1 MTQSQTFFLHHLI
14 ISLIIQIADA
24 GDSVED
30 ANFDVSS
37 AEAGILR
44 LYTMIEWVKEM
55 LASKETLRSSK
66 KTTFHDD
73 VFVSEMSKRMNE
85 TAKNYNDMLFREAL
99 RTGFFELQAARDK
112 VFQQFIIKYIIT
124 GSIGFNNIEIKKFML
139 Y

>member
-1 MTQSQTFFLHHLI
+1 MKEMGPWGCYLTQSQTFFLHHLI

-124 GSIGFNNIEIKKFML
+124 GSIWF
-139 Y
+139 

>member
-1 MTQSQTFFLHHLI
+1 MGKIFFSCI
-14 ISLIIQIADA
+14 ITIFFLIIQIADA

-37 AEAGILR
+37 AEAGILK

-55 LASKETLRSSK
+55 LAPK
-66 KTTFHDD
+66 KTLKSRKERTFHDD

-112 VFQQFIIKYIIT
+112 VFPQFLKKIDNTSLII
-124 GSIGFNNIEIKKFML
+124 L
-139 Y
+139 YNWL